1 MRRLTGAALLVLAIA
16 LFLAALGCKQ
26 HPKRVAAAEREE
38 LASMISTADPLSV
51 GQFTKGFYPIDPGVV
66 WRWTAKEFT
75 VSLRPP
81 RDAGQK
87 GAQLVLQFTI
97 PDAVIQNLKSIT
109 LSGSIGELKLAP
121 EEYKAAGGYSYTR
134 DVPGDNLKGANIP
147 VDFALDKVLPPSGAE
162 TRELGIIVS
171 KVGFKIK

>member
-1 MRRLTGAALLVLAIA
+1 VRRLTGAARLLVIA
-16 LFLAALGCKQ
+16 LFLASLGCKQ
-26 HPKRVAAAEREE
+26 HPKRVAASEREE
-38 LASMISTADPLSV
+38 LASMISTADPLSA
-51 GQFTKGFYPIDPGVV
+51 GQFTRGLYPIDPGVA
-66 WRWTAKEFT
+66 WRWTAKDFT

-81 RDAGQK
+81 RDAAQK

-97 PDAVIQNLKSIT
+97 PDAVIQSLKSMT
-109 LSGSIGELKLAP
+109 LSASIGGLKLAP

-134 DVPGDNLKGANIP
+134 DVPAENLKGANIP

-171 KVGFKIK
+171 KVGLKIK